1 MSAGSFEYVGGFHH
15 SQLTPEICVRLVQSN
30 GKLLTRI
37 PKHLRTNEVL
47 VAAVRSAPKVIKDL
61 HPKEITP
68 EMYRVAV
75 DKDQS
80 LVKFI
85 PNACRNWKDYLEL
98 WKINDTTFDMLIEN
112 TPTEFLPVVYEE
124 THSNNHK
131 LLKFIP
137 EHYRTRI
144 MCERSIKAYL
154 PDVLQLI
161 PKNFLDQEMYNLL
174 VSFNAV
180 KIDQI
185 PDPFIT
191 EELALNMVRSD
202 AGVFARLPTRLVTR
216 KFVIKAYQKNYDL
229 IHYIN
234 KAYMDRDLFKM
245 QFART
250 GSLTGIPTEHWSEDM
265 ILSHMLYQRSWGRRQ
280 LTLEEIPEHLRTEL
294 IRTLFECK

>member
-1 MSAGSFEYVGGFHH
+1 MSVGSFEYVGGFHH

-30 GKLLTRI
+30 GKLLLRI

-75 DKDQS
+75 EKDRS

-85 PNACRNWKDYLEL
+85 PNACRDWKDYLEL
-98 WKINDTTFDMLIEN
+98 WKVNDTTFDMLIEN
-112 TPTEFLPVVYEE
+112 TPAEFLPDVYEE
-124 THSNNHK
+124 THLNQHK
-131 LLKFIP
+131 LLEFIP
-137 EHYRTRI
+137 EAYRTRV

-154 PDVLQLI
+154 KNVLSLI
-161 PKNFLDQEMYNLL
+161 PKKFLDQEMYNFL
-174 VSFNAV
+174 VSYNAV

-191 EELALNMVRSD
+191 EELALNMVRME
-202 AGVFARLPTRLVTR
+202 ARIFAKIPTRLVNR
-216 KFVIKAYQKNYDL
+216 KFVIKAYKQNYDL

-234 KAYMDRDLFKM
+234 KAYMDRDLYKM

-250 GSLTGIPTEHWSEDM
+250 CNLDGIPTQYWSEDM
-265 ILSHMLYQRSWGRRQ
+265 ILSHMLYRQNWGRKK
-280 LTLEEIPEHLRTEL
+280 LTLAEIPEELHTEL
-294 IRTLFECK
+294 IKTLFECK